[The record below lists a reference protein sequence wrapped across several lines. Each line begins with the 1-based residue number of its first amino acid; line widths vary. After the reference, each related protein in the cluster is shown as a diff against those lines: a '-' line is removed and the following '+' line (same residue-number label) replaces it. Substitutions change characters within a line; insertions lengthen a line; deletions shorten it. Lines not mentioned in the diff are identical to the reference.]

1 MFPLVLIQVLN
12 YVLRDYV
19 YTWYLGLST
28 DEAFTDHIRDLVHQV
43 IINFSSRANGVDW
56 VQYLT
61 IQLVDDFASHL
72 RLFRQAQTKLKLKKN
87 NDGNAK
93 APDLLSLFF
102 NLETTMEQ
110 KLLCRDLVC
119 ISKEREMEYLQHLGE
134 VLLYLLLPP
143 DDFHNK
149 VMRVFLREL
158 LVNTVLLPVINLVS
172 DPDYINQTIVWMC
185 RNNMPTSDDFL
196 TVLRCT
202 DNLNELEA
210 VQEIVAQEIAVQRSR
225 DSGGDDDTVI
235 KKQLNSL
242 LYLKKVVENR
252 LQRLNDGSLDTD
264 STGLPSLFQLPFDVV
279 LANNIALS
287 YFIDFM
293 TSIGAQKYISFYL
306 HAEGYKV
313 AAEQLLSEAHS
324 TEDRTTNLES
334 LREAAGN
341 IYDMYIS
348 EKASGASSRIN
359 VDDAMAKKL
368 LRKLRVETPDEFW
381 FDDIQQQVAQIMQ
394 EKQHFPSFM
403 KSPAYI
409 KLLADLD
416 LLKDFGSKSDE
427 EGKKPFSFL
436 FFPIEFLNKDLP
448 TVPPEPIE
456 NVKASEAFLTA
467 NIYNT
472 ASMLFFFC
480 SGIVREGST
489 SFALY
494 AISVCRREP
503 LTPEERWCVFRRY
516 SDFDDFHILI
526 LEKFPK
532 LSKLPFPGKK
542 TFNNLSRQFLE
553 QRRSQLNEFLQR
565 ILHVDVL
572 SVNRGL
578 REMMLHFLE
587 PGLYEKEKKQFARTV
602 GSLVNPLKSSVRSM
616 GNMVKNAPEN
626 LFDGLRDGIIKV
638 LRSRPNASP
647 VDAFLEGSGKVGA
660 GIDIESFHVSA
671 LQTQDNIPLRIM
683 LLLMDEVFDLKS
695 KNQWLRRRI
704 VVILRQIIKATFGD
718 TINRKIVDY
727 VEWMASSEKI
737 AEYITALKDALWPN
751 GYPAETQPERDLN
764 TMMRTRVA
772 AKTIML
778 CSLTDE
784 LKHIIG
790 SDTTRRGMLCVFE
803 MFQHEELNRR
813 LTYVLLEGFLATLFP
828 SNRFHELFRTMHAK
842 SPTIST
848 ASASSNNSGKEPPS
862 FSGRRPEVR

>member
-1 MFPLVLIQVLN
+1 
-12 YVLRDYV
+12 
-19 YTWYLGLST
+19 
-28 DEAFTDHIRDLVHQV
+28 
-43 IINFSSRANGVDW
+43 
-56 VQYLT
+56 
-61 IQLVDDFASHL
+61 
-72 RLFRQAQTKLKLKKN
+72 
-87 NDGNAK
+87 
-93 APDLLSLFF
+93 
-102 NLETTMEQ
+102 
-110 KLLCRDLVC
+110 
-119 ISKEREMEYLQHLGE
+119 
-134 VLLYLLLPP
+134 
-143 DDFHNK
+143 
-149 VMRVFLREL
+149 
-158 LVNTVLLPVINLVS
+158 
-172 DPDYINQTIVWMC
+172 
-185 RNNMPTSDDFL
+185 MPTSDDFL

-264 STGLPSLFQLPFDVV
+264 STGLPSQFDLKKLSAPGVELFQLPFDVV
-279 LANNIALS
+279 LANSIALC

-293 TSIGAQKYISFYL
+293 TSIGALKYIAFYL
-306 HAEGYKV
+306 HVEGYKV
-313 AAEQLLSEAHS
+313 AAEQLLSQAHS
-324 TEDRTTNLES
+324 TGDRTTNLES

-348 EKASGASSRIN
+348 EKASSRIN
-359 VDDAMAKKL
+359 VDEAMAKKL

-381 FDDIQQQVAQIMQ
+381 FDGIQQQVAQIMQ

-416 LLKDFGSKSDE
+416 LLKDSKSDE
-427 EGKKPFSFL
+427 EDSFSGAKSAGSGDDCSSL
-436 FFPIEFLNKDLP
+436 YSLDQEEESIEFLNKDLP

-456 NVKASEAFLTA
+456 NVKASEAFLTG

-472 ASMLFFFC
+472 AK
-480 SGIVREGST
+480 VKEGST
-489 SFALY
+489 LFALY
-494 AISVCRREP
+494 AISVCRHEP
-503 LTPEERWCVFRRY
+503 LTPKERWCVYRRY

-542 TFNNLSRQFLE
+542 TFNNLSDQFLE
-553 QRRSQLNEFLQR
+553 QRQLQLNEFLQR
-565 ILHVDVL
+565 ILHTDVL
-572 SVNRGL
+572 SANRGL

-616 GNMVKNAPEN
+616 GNMVKNASEN
-626 LFDGLRDGIIKV
+626 LFDGLWDGIIKV

-660 GIDIESFHVSA
+660 GIDIE
-671 LQTQDNIPLRIM
+671 TQDNIPLRIM

-695 KNQWLRRRI
+695 KNQHGSKCFNGLFSRCPPSLKYPRAVLVFNLFLAKARFLASAVQWWSSYSSLLSGFRI
-704 VVILRQIIKATFGD
+704 CHYHPSKASITFILPFFSFFFI
-718 TINRKIVDY
+718 
-727 VEWMASSEKI
+727 
-737 AEYITALKDALWPN
+737 L
-751 GYPAETQPERDLN
+751 
-764 TMMRTRVA
+764 
-772 AKTIML
+772 
-778 CSLTDE
+778 DE

-828 SNRFHELFRTMHAK
+828 NNRFHELFRTMHAK

-848 ASASSNNSGKEPPS
+848 ASASSNNSGKDPPS